1 MDSPFSLRSIHLPE
15 VKSGIATGAPPMAM
29 DCSDRQAMDM
39 RVVSAAAVS
48 RERTLKIEQQKV
60 LKYET
65 QTILLS
71 KRANRKFRE
80 SERAY

>member
-1 MDSPFSLRSIHLPE
+1 MR
-15 VKSGIATGAPPMAM
+15 GASSEAEGG
-29 DCSDRQAMDM
+29 A
-39 RVVSAAAVS
+39 VSAAAVS

-80 SERAY
+80 PERA

>member
-1 MDSPFSLRSIHLPE
+1 MQKSAKKVLTKGEGCGKIVKRS
-15 VKSGIATGAPPMAM
+15 AGAGAQRKER
-29 DCSDRQAMDM
+29 SESWAWN
-39 RVVSAAAVS
+39 AAAVS

-65 QTILLS
+65 QTILFS

-80 SERAY
+80 SERA

>member
-1 MDSPFSLRSIHLPE
+1 MVRESSAPQGAGARRKQRSE
-15 VKSGIATGAPPMAM
+15 GGA
-29 DCSDRQAMDM
+29 
-39 RVVSAAAVS
+39 VSAAAVS

-80 SERAY
+80 SERA